1 MKSYDKTLPRLIL
14 ILTKLS
20 NDERPTI
27 KELANEFGV
36 GVRTIQRDIYE
47 RLAYFPIEKD
57 SEDKYNTPRN
67 LNKFF

>member
-1 MKSYDKTLPRLIL
+1 MLTSLIHSSVT
-14 ILTKLS
+14 ILNLFEFS